1 MIYYYEIIIDETRKN
16 ITNKNYDISMIEIK
30 ENIKKVKI
38 LFFDINNHIFETNSK
53 EIFKNR
59 KIYLLHY
66 DNNLMNIS
74 IGLIKNFY

>member
-16 ITNKNYDISMIEIK
+16 ITNKNYDISIIEIK

-53 EIFKNR
+53 DIFKNR

-66 DNNLMNIS
+66 ANNSMNIS
-74 IGLIKNFY
+74 IGLITNFY